1 MGRGECKRYVEDAN
15 KRVRRDIKKLRQS
28 SALNSLIK
36 TGEKVKKEEMKK
48 KKKKK
53 KKKKVEKKKKE
64 EEDQVDDSN
73 KRFTVMAKTDPDLFN
88 KSSRNAFI
96 GVYITFGAKMSRF
109 LGLKSGQRILI
120 GHYGVP
126 PDEDSNLYLK
136 LRP

>member
-1 MGRGECKRYVEDAN
+1 MG
-15 KRVRRDIKKLRQS
+15 VRRDIKKLRQS
-28 SALNSLIK
+28 SPLNRLIK
-36 TGEKVKKEEMKK
+36 TGEEE
-48 KKKKK
+48 
-53 KKKKVEKKKKE
+53 EEEE
-64 EEDQVDDSN
+64 EEDQVDDGN